1 MADRLCIMS
10 YHQIYCYAIALAVCI
25 SQVAYAE
32 NRDSPEI
39 VFGLIVGDKR
49 SNGAR
54 VSVKNAINEVNRRS
68 DLLSRNR
75 LNFIPLSVDSE
86 VILNNYYKLRLRG
99 SRHSQC
105 L

>member
-1 MADRLCIMS
+1 MADHLCIMN
-10 YHQIYCYAIALAVCI
+10 YHQIYCYAIVLAICI

-39 VFGLIVGDKR
+39 VFGLIVGDKG
-49 SNGAR
+49 SNGAK
-54 VSVKNAINEVNRRS
+54 VSVGDAIDKVNRRS

-86 VILNNYYKLRLRG
+86 VILNNCYK
-99 SRHSQC
+99 
-105 L
+105 